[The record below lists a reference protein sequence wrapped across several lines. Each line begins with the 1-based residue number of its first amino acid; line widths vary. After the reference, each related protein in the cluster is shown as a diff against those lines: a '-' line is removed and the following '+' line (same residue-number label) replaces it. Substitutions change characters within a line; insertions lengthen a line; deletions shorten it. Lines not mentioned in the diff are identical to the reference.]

1 MFGGVFGRKAPPPPA
16 AAPRVAVDMS
26 ELTAKFNKRLSD
38 LDKKIK
44 QQDALIASTKREAL
58 ARVAAGDRAGA
69 ARLFHSYKLAEAAR
83 EKSHAFALNVQT
95 MQGAVTAAAD
105 NVAQAE
111 ITRAGAAGL
120 RAAQA
125 ALNPDA
131 ISDMVAEMED
141 AMGELKEAEDVLAQP
156 IAGGAARADEADI
169 DATLAAWAAEA
180 AGAVAAPPAAAAAPA
195 AYAPAPAA
203 AAAPPG
209 EPLPYVPPRALPVL
223 PTEAPG
229 AGGAAAAPPAR
240 GARTMDDELAEL
252 A

>member
-1 MFGGVFGRKAPPPPA
+1 MFSGVFGKRAPPPPA

-26 ELTAKFNKRLSD
+26 ELTAKFAKRVSD
-38 LDKKIK
+38 LEKKIRA
-44 QQDALIASTKREAL
+44 QDAIIASTKREAL

-83 EKSHAFALNVQT
+83 DKSHAFVLNVQT
-95 MQGAVTAAAD
+95 MQGAVAAAAD
-105 NVAQAE
+105 NVAQAD

-156 IAGGAARADEADI
+156 IAGGGARADEADVE
-169 DATLAAWAAEA
+169 ATLAAWAAEA
-180 AGAVAAPPAAAAAPA
+180 AGAAAAPPAAAAA
-195 AYAPAPAA
+195 YAPPPAA
-203 AAAPPG
+203 AAYAAAPPSAADA
-209 EPLPYVPPRALPVL
+209 PYVPPHAMPALPTGV
-223 PTEAPG
+223 PG
-229 AGGAAAAPPAR
+229 AAPAR